1 MWKLPVYQ
9 KESGN
14 KGILKEKE
22 TVWRLQISVLI
33 DTNLWIDWDFC
44 KSILQ
49 IFPSLDKKPVQGV
62 WLIDAPS
69 PGQCYSS
76 AAAGFA
82 FCKLEGFVNELCG
95 FLLPKERVRCQNVS
109 FQWNIRL
116 WPRSQQKRQRS
127 SQLLNHRNKS
137 SEETIESEESGVT
150 RYKAQTIG
158 CLEDW

>member
-9 KESGN
+9 KQSGN
-14 KGILKEKE
+14 KGFLKEKE

-49 IFPSLDKKPVQGV
+49 IFPSLAKKPAQGV
-62 WLIDAPS
+62 WLIDAS
-69 PGQCYSS
+69 SAHS

-109 FQWNIRL
+109 FQIVAAIITHKDDL
-116 WPRSQQKRQRS
+116 S
-127 SQLLNHRNKS
+127 HRNKS
-137 SEETIESEESGVT
+137 SEDTIESEESGVT
-150 RYKAQTIG
+150 YRDIKLRQ
-158 CLEDW
+158 